1 MRIALCIPPWDF
13 TDTHFESLQTLVA
26 GKWPPSGI
34 LYIAAMLRQ
43 EGHDIRIF
51 DGIFYDM
58 ETMLRDVEAYR
69 PDVLGISTVALLWKR
84 AKRLARRIKERLPD
98 LFVMAGGQGPSALM
112 ERALQECDALDAVA
126 YLEGEH
132 TAVEV
137 LQRLQEGRGLA
148 GVQGTIYRD
157 ADTVVTN
164 PPRPLIEDLDALP
177 FPAVELIDVARYTP
191 SLGQYIRL
199 PIGEITSS
207 RGCVNECLY
216 CYKIGGSRIRLRSA
230 ENVVDEMEYWVRT
243 FQVREIKFWDE
254 NFAYDADRV
263 MAICDEIRRRHLDI
277 VWSASARVDAVKRD
291 VLQAMKS
298 AGCWCIQY
306 GIESGVQKNL
316 DTIRKNTDLQMI
328 RRAVR
333 LTGEAGIQMINTFIL
348 GIPGETVD
356 EALQTIDF
364 AIELNSEFVEF
375 FPCTPF
381 PGTDLAR
388 DIDRF
393 GRLVAPL
400 DQMGMHRLPFV
411 PFTMTEEVLENV
423 RNLAWRRYYLRP
435 RYVSKMLLNIRT
447 PFDVKVR
454 IDGLRAVLSMR
465 GACRER

>member
-1 MRIALCIPPWDF
+1 
-13 TDTHFESLQTLVA
+13 LQALVA

-34 LYIAAMLRQ
+34 LYIAALLRQ
-43 EGHDIRIF
+43 EGHDVRIF
-51 DGIFYDM
+51 DGIFHDM
-58 ETMLRDVEAYR
+58 ESMVRDVEAYR
-69 PDVLGISTVALLWKR
+69 PDVLGVSTVALLWNR

-98 LFVMAGGQGPSALM
+98 LFVMTGGQGPSALL
-112 ERALQECDALDAVA
+112 EDALRECDAIDAVV
-126 YLEGEH
+126 YREGEH

-137 LQRLQEGRGLA
+137 LQRLQAGRGLG

-157 ADTVVTN
+157 GDAIVTN
-164 PPRPLIEDLDALP
+164 PPRPLIEDLDSLP
-177 FPAVELIDVARYTP
+177 FPAVDLIEVARYKP
-191 SLGQYIRL
+191 SLGQYRKL

-207 RGCVNECLY
+207 RGCANECLY

-243 FQVREIKFWDE
+243 FGVREIKFWDE

-263 MAICDEIRRRHLDI
+263 MAICDEIHRRRIDI
-277 VWSASARVDAVKRD
+277 VWSASARVDAVDRD
-291 VLQAMKS
+291 MLRAMKE
-298 AGCWCIQY
+298 AGCWCLQY

-316 DTIRKNTDLQMI
+316 DTIRKNTDLAMI

-333 LTGEAGIQMINTFIL
+333 LTREAGIQMINTFIL

-364 AIELNSEFVEF
+364 AVELNSEFVEF

-388 DIDRF
+388 DIDRY

-400 DQMGMHRLPFV
+400 DRMGMHKLPFV
-411 PFTMTEEVLENV
+411 PHTMDQETLEELRNV
-423 RNLAWRRYYLRP
+423 AWRRYYLRP
-435 RYVSKMLLNIRT
+435 RYVAKMLFNIRS

-454 IDGLRAVLSMR
+454 YDGLRTLLLMQKEGWKQRRLAR
-465 GACRER
+465 GTRGRS